1 MWSDQVRTQARPR
14 RAVASVPSVTDE
26 GNGAGRA
33 HRAEPAIR
41 ISDEGAVRRLV
52 LCRPDELNTIT
63 PQLRD
68 ELDAALDAA
77 DRDPA
82 VRVVLL
88 SAEGRAFS
96 AGFGLDWST
105 VGQATAD
112 AGEAAGE
119 APVWDTVADVR
130 MISRFGNT
138 FAKLHSISKPTV
150 AAVQGWCIAGGT
162 DMVLNAD
169 LIVAGEAA
177 RFGYPPARV
186 WGVPEAPWVWVARLG
201 LERAKRYLFTG
212 DELTAAEAAAAGM
225 ILECVPDDE
234 LEARA
239 TALAQRIAL
248 LPLNQLQMMKW
259 MLNDVARHQYQPD
272 TSRLLGF
279 IFDGVAR
286 HTQEG
291 RDFVARA
298 AEVGWRE
305 AVRERDRPFQDYGER
320 PRGQDR

>member
-1 MWSDQVRTQARPR
+1 VS
-14 RAVASVPSVTDE
+14 S
-26 GNGAGRA
+26 
-33 HRAEPAIR
+33 AIR
-41 ISDEGAVRRLV
+41 IEDEGAVRRLV
-52 LCRPDELNTIT
+52 LCRPAEFNTIT

-77 DRDPA
+77 DRDRA
-82 VRVVLL
+82 VKVVLL
-88 SAEGRAFS
+88 SAEGKAFC

-105 VGQATAD
+105 LGQAT
-112 AGEAAGE
+112 GEAAPE
-119 APVWDTVADVR
+119 RVWDSVADVQ
-130 MISRFGNT
+130 MIGRFGNT
-138 FAKLHSISKPTV
+138 FAKLHEISKPTI

-162 DMVLNAD
+162 DMILNAD
-169 LIVAGEAA
+169 MIVAGESA

-212 DELTAAEAAAAGM
+212 DELTAQEAADVGM
-225 ILECVPDDE
+225 ILECVADDE
-234 LEARA
+234 LHDHA
-239 TALAQRIAL
+239 TALAQRMAL

-279 IFDGVAR
+279 LFDGVAR

-291 RDFVARA
+291 LDFVARA
-298 AEVGWRE
+298 QDIGWRD
-305 AVRERDRPFQDYGER
+305 AVRERDAPFGDYGER
-320 PRGQDR
+320 R

>member
-1 MWSDQVRTQARPR
+1 MGS
-14 RAVASVPSVTDE
+14 
-26 GNGAGRA
+26 
-33 HRAEPAIR
+33 AIR
-41 ISDEGAVRRLV
+41 IEDYDGVRRLV
-52 LCRPDELNTIT
+52 LCRPDEFNTIT

-68 ELDAALDAA
+68 ELDSALDGA
-77 DRDPA
+77 DRDPS

-88 SAEGRAFS
+88 TAEGRAFC

-105 VGQATAD
+105 AAPATR
-112 AGEAAGE
+112 
-119 APVWDTVADVR
+119 APSARVWDTVADVQ
-130 MISRFGNT
+130 MIGHFGNT
-138 FAKLHSISKPTV
+138 FAKLHEISKPTV

-162 DMVLNAD
+162 DMILNVD
-169 LIVAGEAA
+169 LIIASESA

-212 DELTAAEAAAAGM
+212 DELSAREAADAGM

-234 LEARA
+234 LDGRA
-239 TALAQRIAL
+239 NALAQRIAL

-291 RDFVARA
+291 LDFVTRA
-298 AEVGWRE
+298 QEIGWRE
-305 AVRERDRPFQDYGER
+305 AVRERDRPFGDYGER
-320 PRGQDR
+320 PRG

>member
-1 MWSDQVRTQARPR
+1 
-14 RAVASVPSVTDE
+14 VPQ
-26 GNGAGRA
+26 
-33 HRAEPAIR
+33 AIR
-41 ISDEGAVRRLV
+41 IEDDGAVRRLV
-52 LCRPDELNTIT
+52 LCRPDEFNTIT
-63 PQLRD
+63 PALRD
-68 ELDAALDAA
+68 ELDAALDGAE
-77 DRDPA
+77 RDPA
-82 VRVVLL
+82 VKVVLIA
-88 SAEGRAFS
+88 AEGRAFC

-105 VGQATAD
+105 RGQA
-112 AGEAAGE
+112 AAE
-119 APVWDTVADVR
+119 APDRRVWDTVADVQ
-130 MISRFGNT
+130 MIARFGDT
-138 FAKLHSISKPTV
+138 FARLHTISKPTI

-169 LIVAGEAA
+169 LIVAGEGA

-212 DELTAAEAAAAGM
+212 DELTASEAARVGM
-225 ILECVPDDE
+225 ILECVPDGE
-234 LEARA
+234 LAERA
-239 TALAQRIAL
+239 SALAQRMAR

-272 TSRLLGF
+272 TSRLLGY

-298 AEVGWRE
+298 QDVGWRE
-305 AVRERDRPFQDYGER
+305 AIRERDRPFGDYGER
-320 PRGQDR
+320 PGTEG

>member
-1 MWSDQVRTQARPR
+1 MGS
-14 RAVASVPSVTDE
+14 
-26 GNGAGRA
+26 
-33 HRAEPAIR
+33 AIR
-41 ISDEGAVRRLV
+41 TEDYGAVRKLV
-52 LCRPDELNTIT
+52 LCRPDEFNTIT

-68 ELDAALDAA
+68 ELDAALDDA
-77 DRDPA
+77 DRDSE
-82 VRVVLL
+82 R
-88 SAEGRAFS
+88 EGRA
-96 AGFGLDWST
+96 
-105 VGQATAD
+105 VGGGGPSVLRRVRARLVDGRPRGRRPPPAR
-112 AGEAAGE
+112 
-119 APVWDTVADVR
+119 VWDTVADVQ
-130 MISRFGNT
+130 MIGRFGNT
-138 FAKLHSISKPTV
+138 FAKLHEISKPTV

-162 DMVLNAD
+162 DMILNAD
-169 LIVAGEAA
+169 LIIAGESA

-212 DELTAAEAAAAGM
+212 DELTASEAADVGM

-234 LEARA
+234 LDERA
-239 TALAQRIAL
+239 MALAQRMAL

-291 RDFVARA
+291 LDFVARA
-298 AEVGWRE
+298 QEIGWRD
-305 AVRERDRPFQDYGER
+305 AVRERDRPFGDYGER
-320 PRGQDR
+320 PKG

>member
-1 MWSDQVRTQARPR
+1 MSGPAVR
-14 RAVASVPSVTDE
+14 VED
-26 GNGAGRA
+26 
-33 HRAEPAIR
+33 
-41 ISDEGAVRRLV
+41 DGAVRRLV

-68 ELDAALDAA
+68 QLAAALDEA
-77 DRDPA
+77 DRDTA

-88 SAEGRAFS
+88 SAEGRAFC

-105 VGQATAD
+105 VGDRPAD
-112 AGEAAGE
+112 

-130 MISRFGNT
+130 MISTFGRT
-138 FAKLHSISKPTV
+138 FTKLHEISKPTV

-169 LIVAGEAA
+169 VIVAAESA

-212 DELTAAEAAAAGM
+212 DELSGREAADAGM
-225 ILECVPDDE
+225 VLECVPDAE
-234 LEARA
+234 LEDRALGLAR
-239 TALAQRIAL
+239 RMAL

-259 MLNDVARHQYQPD
+259 MLNDVARHQYQPE

-279 IFDGVAR
+279 VFDGVAR

-291 RDFVARA
+291 LDFVARA
-298 AEVGWRE
+298 QSVGWRE
-305 AVRERDRPFQDYGER
+305 AVRERDRPFGDYGER
-320 PRGQDR
+320 RS

>member
-1 MWSDQVRTQARPR
+1 MGDALQVRDE
-14 RAVASVPSVTDE
+14 RAV
-26 GNGAGRA
+26 R
-33 HRAEPAIR
+33 H
-41 ISDEGAVRRLV
+41 LV
-52 LCRPDELNTIT
+52 LCRPDQYNTIT
-63 PQLRD
+63 PTLRD
-68 ELDAALDAA
+68 ELAAALDGA
-77 DRDPA
+77 DADPA

-88 SAEGRAFS
+88 RAEGPAFC

-105 VGQATAD
+105 LGQAS
-112 AGEAAGE
+112 GEAADGR
-119 APVWDTVADVR
+119 VWDSVADVT
-130 MISRFGNT
+130 MIGRFGNT

-162 DMVLNAD
+162 DMVLNCD
-169 LIVAGEAA
+169 LIVAGEGA

-212 DELTAAEAAAAGM
+212 DQLTGREAADAGM
-225 ILECVPDDE
+225 ILECVPDDALQERAAE
-234 LEARA
+234 LAG
-239 TALAQRIAL
+239 RIAL

-279 IFDGVAR
+279 VFDGVAR

-291 RDFVARA
+291 LDFVARA
-298 AEVGWRE
+298 GEVGWRE
-305 AVRERDRPFQDYGER
+305 AVRERDRPFGDYGEAGR
-320 PRGQDR
+320 S

>member
-1 MWSDQVRTQARPR
+1 M
-14 RAVASVPSVTDE
+14 
-26 GNGAGRA
+26 
-33 HRAEPAIR
+33 PAIR
-41 ISDEGAVRRLV
+41 IENDGAVRRLV
-52 LCRPDELNTIT
+52 LCRPDEFNTIT
-63 PQLRD
+63 PELRD
-68 ELDAALDAA
+68 ELDAAFDDA
-77 DRDPA
+77 DRDRS
-82 VRVVLL
+82 VSVVLL
-88 SAEGRAFS
+88 AAEGRAFC

-105 VGQATAD
+105 LGQATAD
-112 AGEAAGE
+112 ASAER
-119 APVWDTVADVR
+119 VWDTVADVQ
-130 MISRFGNT
+130 MIGRFGNT
-138 FAKLHSISKPTV
+138 FAKLHDISKPTI

-169 LIVAGEAA
+169 VIVAGEAG

-212 DELTAAEAAAAGM
+212 DELTAREAADVGM

-234 LEARA
+234 LDARA
-239 TALAQRIAL
+239 NGLAQRMAQ

-291 RDFVARA
+291 LDFVARA
-298 AEVGWRE
+298 QEIGWRE
-305 AVRERDRPFQDYGER
+305 AVRERDRPFGDYGER
-320 PRGQDR
+320 PRA

>member
-1 MWSDQVRTQARPR
+1 MGD
-14 RAVASVPSVTDE
+14 
-26 GNGAGRA
+26 
-33 HRAEPAIR
+33 AIR
-41 ISDEGAVRRLV
+41 IDDDGAVRHLV

-63 PQLRD
+63 PALRD
-68 ELDAALDAA
+68 ELGAALDGAEH
-77 DRDPA
+77 DKA
-82 VRVVLL
+82 VKVVLVR
-88 SAEGRAFS
+88 AEGRAFC

-112 AGEAAGE
+112 GAGGR
-119 APVWDTVADVR
+119 VWDSVADVQ
-130 MISRFGNT
+130 MIGSFGNT
-138 FAKLHSISKPTV
+138 FAKLHSISKPTI

-162 DMVLNAD
+162 DMILNAD
-169 LIVAGEAA
+169 LIVAGESA

-212 DELTAAEAAAAGM
+212 DELTAREAADAGM
-225 ILECVPDDE
+225 ILECVADDD
-234 LEARA
+234 LQSHAS
-239 TALAQRIAL
+239 ALAQRMAL

-279 IFDGVAR
+279 VFDGVAR

-291 RDFVARA
+291 LDFVARA
-298 AEVGWRE
+298 QEIGWRD
-305 AVRERDRPFQDYGER
+305 AVRERDRPFGDYGER
-320 PRGQDR
+320 PR